1 MNKEINYPIKYAVL
15 ELKER
20 DGYLNEYDNITKG
33 FIPSKC
39 YVIES
44 DTIYN
49 PDGSNKKTHIVVFPF
64 QDLKGFKISLGNIGK
79 ANIPNFEE
87 YEVKC
92 PINMVTEL
100 FDNYENAKI
109 VAEQKN
115 EELKCKLLSKYTSSN
130 SSRLS
135 YENYK
140 HRIENG
146 LKICYM
152 FEQLVQIATDNM
164 EISEELT
171 TDEENILKSIR
182 K

>member
-20 DGYLNEYDNITKG
+20 NSYLDEYDDITKG

-44 DTIYN
+44 DIIYN
-49 PDGSNKKTHIVVFPF
+49 PDGSNKMVHIVVFPF
-64 QDLKGFKISLGNIGK
+64 QDIKSFKISLGNLGK

-87 YEVKC
+87 YGTIC
-92 PINMVTEL
+92 PINMVTDL

-109 VAEQKN
+109 VTEQKN
-115 EELKCKLLSKYTSSN
+115 EELKYKLLSKYTSSN
-130 SSRLS
+130 LSKLS

-146 LKICYM
+146 LEICYM
-152 FEQLVQIATDNM
+152 FEQLVQIETENM
-164 EISEELT
+164 GISEEPT
-171 TDEENILKSIR
+171 TNKLNILKPIR